1 MGPVGPV
8 APNDTPIME
17 DAVNVETVTLVALT
31 VEPVNVEKLILDV
44 TMLEPNIEEKEIDDA
59 EILDVVIVQ
68 PDNDEKVEK
77 DRPGTKILEPII
89 VDATKFV
96 TNIVEPINDE
106 KLIEDAVILDVVIV
120 QPVNEEK
127 VEKDR
132 PGTKILDAIR
142 LDATILVPNTVDP
155 NSVE

>member
-1 MGPVGPV
+1 M
-8 APNDTPIME
+8 
-17 DAVNVETVTLVALT
+17 
-31 VEPVNVEKLILDV
+31 EKLILDV

-68 PDNDEKVEK
+68 PDNEEKVEK

-106 KLIEDAVILDVVIV
+106 KLMEDAVILDVVIV
-120 QPVNEEK
+120 HPDNEEK